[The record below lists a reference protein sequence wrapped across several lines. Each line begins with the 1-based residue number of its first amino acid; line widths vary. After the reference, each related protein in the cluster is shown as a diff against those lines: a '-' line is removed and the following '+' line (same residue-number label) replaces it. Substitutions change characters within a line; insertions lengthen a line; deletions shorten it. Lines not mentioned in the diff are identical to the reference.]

1 MFWFSFSVS
10 FLMYLIGLLVSTKS
24 FESVFFFLTQVR
36 IDLYKL
42 VKYKFH

>member
-1 MFWFSFSVS
+1 MFLFSFSVS

-24 FESVFFFLTQVR
+24 FESVFFLTQVR

>member
-24 FESVFFFLTQVR
+24 FESVFFS
-36 IDLYKL
+36 DPGK
-42 VKYKFH
+42 K